1 MLKLMVFTTP
11 LGVSKLINSKN
22 LHLLEFITEGS
33 NMEGDIS
40 ESLKAVICFKDV
52 ESLLE
57 KLDKLTIDELDTLE
71 HALWVVMSEKNEL
84 LSRD

>member
-22 LHLLEFITEGS
+22 LHLLGYITEDN
-33 NMEGDIS
+33 NMEDDIS
-40 ESLKAVICFKDV
+40 EPLKTVISFKDV

-57 KLDKLTIDELDTLE
+57 KLDKLSIDELDTLE